1 MQFNENGNNDF
12 LFGITLTELIL
23 MLFFLLLLISAF
35 MSAEKESIITKVEKE
50 NARIVEENLD
60 LQLKNKISKSL
71 SEDMISSLL
80 HFKHGEDKEDE
91 KAKQVFKE
99 LSNQT
104 KLIAENKK
112 LKRQVEM
119 YEVNEKLLKMDEAF
133 KVQLSRK
140 ESLLKSIEDLNSSE
154 DLQALFTKLE
164 KLDKELK
171 YEKSKEDRLEL
182 ENKKL
187 AELLKTFSKMS
198 KNELLYAQD
207 ILKGQVSYLT
217 RRLNMGGGNEL
228 PPCWAN
234 QKSGKAEY
242 IFTVTIGEKA
252 LKVKPR
258 WPKYRAKEMKKYKIS
273 PKLYRQE
280 VSVDK
285 FLELTKNVYKDADKN
300 ECKHYL
306 YLYDEAETKFGYKDK
321 RLKLENYYYKYENGS
336 RRRKGHLK

>member
-50 NARIVEENLD
+50 NARIVDENMD
-60 LQLKNKISKSL
+60 LKLKNKISKSL

-91 KAKQVFKE
+91 KAKQIFRE

-104 KLIAENKK
+104 KLITENEK

-119 YEVNEKLLKMDEAF
+119 YEVNEQLIKMDEAF

-140 ESLLKSIEDLNSSE
+140 ESLLKLIEDMNSTD
-154 DLQALFTKLE
+154 DLQAVFNKLDKLE
-164 KLDKELK
+164 KTLK
-171 YEKSKEDRLEL
+171 QEKAEEKRLQI
-182 ENKKL
+182 ENEKL
-187 AELLKTFSKMS
+187 AALLKEFTKMS
-198 KNELLYAQD
+198 KDELLYAQD

-234 QKSGKAEY
+234 KKSGKAEY

-258 WPKYRAKEMKKYKIS
+258 WPKYRAKEMRKYKVS
-273 PKLYRQE
+273 RKLFE
-280 VSVDK
+280 NNVSVDQ
-285 FLELTKNVYKDADKN
+285 FLAYTKKIYKDADKN

-306 YLYDEAETKFGYKDK
+306 YLFDEAETKFGYKDK

-336 RRRKGHLK
+336 KRR